1 MLRFLSR
8 RSLTS
13 IVTLVLVVFA
23 SFFLSH
29 VVPSNP
35 AIIYVG
41 PQARPDEVAR
51 VVQRLGLDRSLPEQF
66 WRYITALLR
75 GDWGT
80 SIATKQPVLHELAN
94 RLPATLE
101 LLAVAIIAAAI
112 VGTTLGVVAARRQGR
127 PIDAAVRLLSIGGV
141 SMPTFWL
148 GLLLQILASHGSLP
162 VTGRNDVNLQ
172 FVDPISRITGSNL
185 VDSLLTGNWSGLHDT
200 AVHLILPAVTLA
212 AYPAGLVARM
222 TRAAM
227 IETLAQDHSEYAR
240 IQGLSERVIVWR
252 LALRNAMPTTV
263 TVLGLSLAFLLTG
276 TFFVEVI
283 FSWPGVGQFATDSL
297 LNSDYPAIQGITL
310 LGAIGYLLI
319 NLAVDIVNA
328 RLDPRVRIT

>member
-1 MLRFLSR
+1 MFRFLSR
-8 RSLTS
+8 RSMTS
-13 IVTLVLVVFA
+13 LVTLVLVVFA

-41 PQARPDEVAR
+41 PEARPDEVAR
-51 VVQRLGLDRSLPEQF
+51 VVRQLGLDQSLPVQF
-66 WRYITALLR
+66 WRYLTALLR

-80 SIATKQPVLHELAN
+80 SIATKQPVLHELAS

-101 LLAVAIIAAAI
+101 LLTVAITAAAV
-112 VGTTLGVVAARRQGR
+112 VGTALGVVAARRQGR
-127 PIDAAVRLLSIGGV
+127 PIDAAVRLFSIAGV

-148 GLLLQILASHGSLP
+148 GLLLQIVASRGSLP

-172 FVDPISRITGSNL
+172 FVDPISRITGFNL
-185 VDSLLTGNWSGLHDT
+185 IDSLTTGNWSALHDT
-200 AVHLILPAVTLA
+200 AIHLILPALTLA
-212 AYPAGLVARM
+212 AYPTGLVARM

-227 IETLAQDHSEYAR
+227 IETLAQDHTGYAR
-240 IQGLSERVIVWR
+240 IQGLPERVIVWR
-252 LALRNAMPTTV
+252 LALRNALPTTI

-283 FSWPGVGQFATDSL
+283 FNWPGIGQFATDSL
-297 LNSDYPAIQGITL
+297 LTSDYPAIQGITL

-319 NLAVDIVNA
+319 NLVVDLVNA
-328 RLDPRVRIT
+328 RLDPRVRLA

>member
-1 MLRFLSR
+1 
-8 RSLTS
+8 
-13 IVTLVLVVFA
+13 VFA

-41 PQARPDEVAR
+41 PEARPDEVAR
-51 VVQRLGLDRSLPEQF
+51 VVRQLGLDQSLPVQF
-66 WRYITALLR
+66 WRYLTALLR

-80 SIATKQPVLHELAN
+80 SIATKQPVLHELAS

-101 LLAVAIIAAAI
+101 LLTLAIAAAAV
-112 VGTTLGVVAARRQGR
+112 VGTALGVVAARRQGR
-127 PIDAAVRLLSIGGV
+127 PIDAAVRLFSIAGV

-148 GLLLQILASHGSLP
+148 GLLLQIVASRGSLP

-172 FVDPISRITGSNL
+172 FDDPISRITGFNL
-185 VDSLLTGNWSGLHDT
+185 IDSLATGNWTALHDT
-200 AVHLILPAVTLA
+200 VVHLILPALTLA
-212 AYPAGLVARM
+212 AYPTGLVARM

-227 IETLAQDHSEYAR
+227 IDTLAQDHTGYAR
-240 IQGLSERVIVWR
+240 IQGLSERVVVWR
-252 LALRNAMPTTV
+252 LALRNALPTTI

-283 FSWPGVGQFATDSL
+283 FNWPGIGQFATDSL

-319 NLAVDIVNA
+319 NLVVDLVNA
-328 RLDPRVRIT
+328 RLDPRVRLA